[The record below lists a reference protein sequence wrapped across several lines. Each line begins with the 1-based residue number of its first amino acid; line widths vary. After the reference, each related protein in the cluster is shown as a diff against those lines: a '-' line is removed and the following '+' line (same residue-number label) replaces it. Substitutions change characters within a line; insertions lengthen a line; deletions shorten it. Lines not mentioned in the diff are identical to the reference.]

1 MAIRYAGNTAMLDG
15 QCAVEDAGE
24 LAEWLIADATR
35 AVDLAACEGVH
46 TAVLQCLMALRPPLA
61 AAPADPTL
69 ARWLG
74 PLLPPQSEGP
84 HETPRR
90 RRSSRATSAGPEPRA
105 VSQRRNRKGASQ

>member
-61 AAPADPTL
+61 AAPADPRWRAGL
-69 ARWLG
+69 ARFCRRKRRAARNTA
-74 PLLPPQSEGP
+74 PPP
-84 HETPRR
+84 P
-90 RRSSRATSAGPEPRA
+90 SRATSAGPEPRA

>member
-1 MAIRYAGNTAMLDG
+1 MAIRYAGNTAVLDG

-35 AVDLAACEGVH
+35 GVDLAACEGLH
-46 TAVLQCLMALRPPLA
+46 TAVLQCLMALRPPLSA
-61 AAPADPTL
+61 IPADPAL

-74 PLLPPQSEGP
+74 PVLGPVQSPSCEA
-84 HETPRR
+84 PRR
-90 RRSSRATSAGPEPRA
+90 RRSSRAASASPAREP